1 MIYLLRGKIMKNHD
15 ETSRNSIEEEFFD
28 GRKMFWQDF
37 EEECSSVRRSFSCV
51 CGTSGAGSVN

>member
-1 MIYLLRGKIMKNHD
+1 MKNHD
-15 ETSRNSIEEEFFD
+15 ETSRNSIDEEFFD